1 VSNDLE
7 DKKGHS
13 RIDVFRSGFFLSKEM
28 ITFRYITIVSMMTV
42 LILISAGAPSVA
54 KTITDQLGRHVA
66 VPDKPHRLVSLAPSI
81 TEIVFALDQGYR
93 LQGVT
98 TYSDFPPEAVKLPK
112 IGSYVHLD
120 LEKIVALKP
129 DLCIAIKDG
138 NPRVIAQRLESLKIP
153 VYAVD
158 PNNLETIMKTVLE
171 IGTLLNA
178 EDRANQLVQNMDLR
192 IQKVKSLVE
201 RATHRPRVFLQ
212 IGVSPI
218 VSAGTHTFIH
228 ELIVIA
234 GGTNLAAGP
243 IPYPRFSREKVLA
256 LSPEI
261 IIITSMARSAVFE
274 KVKAEWE
281 KWPNMPAIRNQR
293 IYVEDSNFF
302 DRPTPRLVDGL
313 ELLIRLI
320 HPELVEKIQ

>member
-1 VSNDLE
+1 
-7 DKKGHS
+7 
-13 RIDVFRSGFFLSKEM
+13 
-28 ITFRYITIVSMMTV
+28 MMAI
-42 LILISAGAPSVA
+42 LPLISLETTSVA
-54 KTITDQLGRHVA
+54 KTVTDQLGRHVT
-66 VPDKPHRLVSLAPSI
+66 VPDRPQRVVSLAPSI
-81 TEIVFALDQGYR
+81 TEIVFALDQGQR

-112 IGSYVHLD
+112 VGSYVHLD

-158 PNNLETIMKTVLE
+158 PNNLETVIKTVLE
-171 IGTLLNA
+171 IGALLNA
-178 EDRANQLVQNMDLR
+178 KSRANQLAQNMESR
-192 IQKVKSLVE
+192 IQKVKSLV
-201 RATHRPRVFLQ
+201 AKITHRPRVFFQ
-212 IGVSPI
+212 IGISPI
-218 VSAGTHTFIH
+218 VSVGTRTFIH
-228 ELIVIA
+228 ELIVMA

-243 IPYPRFSREKVLA
+243 VPYPRFSREKVLS

-281 KWPNMPAIRNQR
+281 KWPDMPAVRNQR

-313 ELLIRLI
+313 ELLLRLI

>member
-1 VSNDLE
+1 
-7 DKKGHS
+7 
-13 RIDVFRSGFFLSKEM
+13 
-28 ITFRYITIVSMMTV
+28 MMAI
-42 LILISAGAPSVA
+42 LPLISLKATSVA
-54 KTITDQLGRHVA
+54 KTITDQLGRHVT
-66 VPDKPHRLVSLAPSI
+66 VPDKPQRVVSLAPSI
-81 TEIVFALDQGYR
+81 TEIVFALDQGHR

-98 TYSDFPPEAVKLPK
+98 TYSDFPPEAAKLPK
-112 IGSYVHLD
+112 VGSYVHLD

-178 EDRANQLVQNMDLR
+178 KNRANQLVQNMDLR
-192 IQKVKSLVE
+192 IQKVKSLV
-201 RATHRPRVFLQ
+201 AKTTHRPRIFLQ

-243 IPYPRFSREKVLA
+243 IPYPRFSLEKVLA

-281 KWPNMPAIRNQR
+281 KWPNMPAVRNQR

>member
-1 VSNDLE
+1 MSNDLE

-66 VPDKPHRLVSLAPSI
+66 VPDKPHRVVSLAPSI

>member
-1 VSNDLE
+1 MLAVWP
-7 DKKGHS
+7 
-13 RIDVFRSGFFLSKEM
+13 
-28 ITFRYITIVSMMTV
+28 
-42 LILISAGAPSVA
+42 LISAGTASA
-54 KTITDQLGRHVA
+54 DKTITDQLGRHVT
-66 VPDKPHRLVSLAPSI
+66 VPDKPQRVVSLAPSI
-81 TEIVFALDQGYR
+81 TEIVFALDQGHR

-98 TYSDFPPEAVKLPK
+98 TYSDFPPEAVNLPK
-112 IGSYVHLD
+112 VGSYVHLD

-129 DLCIAIKDG
+129 DLCIAVKDG
-138 NPRVIAQRLESLKIP
+138 NPRVIAHRLDSLNIP

-158 PNNLETIMKTVLE
+158 PNNLETVMKTVLE

-178 EDRANQLVQNMDLR
+178 KDRANQLLQNMDSR
-192 IQKVKSLVE
+192 IQNIKSLVAT
-201 RATHRPRVFLQ
+201 ATHRPRVFFQ

-274 KVKAEWE
+274 KVKAKWE
-281 KWPNMPAIRNQR
+281 KWPDMPAIRNRR
-293 IYVEDSNFF
+293 IYIEDSNFF

-320 HPELVEKIQ
+320 HPELVEKLQ